1 MITIARLFL
10 VIPSP
15 VKHPTRLDDHLGN
28 TSTAESL
35 AANEGLAANSGQ
47 EVAES
52 REHEEH
58 GKNNQGA
65 GGNSEADELNR
76 RHDAIG
82 GGAQVVCGNLSDKG
96 VKLAGR
102 GADAQQ
108 ERDFDEEDEKR
119 RGSVQIRKVSDEGAA
134 RMQKENAT
142 YRARAQKMIFRGC
155 MVKMFAMPSATQ
167 RIMERIP
174 SLRGSQS

>member
-1 MITIARLFL
+1 MITTARLFF

-15 VKHPTRLDDHLGN
+15 VKRPTRLDDHLGN
-28 TSTAESL
+28 TSAAESL
-35 AANEGLAANSGQ
+35 AANKGLAADSGE

-65 GGNSEADELNR
+65 GSNSEADELNR

-108 ERDFDEEDEKR
+108 ERDFDEEDE
-119 RGSVQIRKVSDEGAA
+119 
-134 RMQKENAT
+134 
-142 YRARAQKMIFRGC
+142 
-155 MVKMFAMPSATQ
+155 
-167 RIMERIP
+167 
-174 SLRGSQS
+174 